1 MESPAWRQGL
11 ELGGVV
17 ARTVAHFWPD
27 MRAWLDGLRDP
38 RDPNRITYP
47 ARCLTWAGL
56 LVFLL
61 KLGSRRQ
68 IRFEL
73 DSPVALE
80 NLNRL
85 AGCRQDRVPHGDTLN
100 YFVRRLVP
108 DQLPC
113 LRRRMVNRLIRMKVL
128 DGGRLL
134 GHFLVVIDGTGQLT
148 FRQRHCPHCLERT
161 VGRQTLY
168 YHHVLE
174 AKLVT
179 PEGLAISIGTEF
191 IENADPKAT
200 TQDCELKAFARLA
213 EQLHKD
219 FPQLRLC
226 LLLDALY
233 ANGPVFDLCSQY
245 HWKYIITFKEGSMPA
260 LWTEYTALRDL
271 QAENRRTETPAEGI
285 RQTFA
290 WVSDLPYTDTEGRS
304 FRLGALECR
313 EDDHAKEGF
322 FAWLTNLPV
331 CANTVAALGNRGGRL
346 RWKIENEGFN
356 IQKNGGFALEHAYGT
371 GPWAIMNFYLLM
383 QIAHLIT
390 QLVEHGNLLVGRCET
405 LFGSLRAFTRR
416 LAESL
421 RHHLIDA
428 QTLDTAAA
436 ARIQIRLRALDTS

>member
-1 MESPAWRQGL
+1 MAT
-11 ELGGVV
+11 
-17 ARTVAHFWPD
+17 TVSHFFPD
-27 MRAWLDGLRDP
+27 LRAWLDGLRDP
-38 RDPNRITYP
+38 RDPNRIVYP
-47 ARCLTWAGL
+47 ARCLVWAGL

-73 DSPVALE
+73 DSPRALE

-100 YFVRRLVP
+100 YFLGRLAPGEPAGLRRL
-108 DQLPC
+108 
-113 LRRRMVNRLIRMKVL
+113 MVNRLIRMKVL

-134 GHFLVVIDGTGQLT
+134 GHFLVAFDGTGQLF
-148 FRQRHCPHCLERT
+148 FRRRHCPHCLERT
-161 VGRQTLY
+161 VGGQTQY

-191 IENADPKAT
+191 IENADPNASK
-200 TQDCELKAFARLA
+200 QDCELKAFARLA

-245 HWKYIITFKEGSMPA
+245 HWKYIITFKEGSLPA
-260 LWTEYTALRDL
+260 LWTEYEALRDL
-271 QAENRRTETPAEGI
+271 QPENRRTETPAEGV

-290 WVSDLPYTDTEGRS
+290 WVPDLPYTDADGHTHS
-304 FRLGALECR
+304 LAALECR
-313 EDDHAKEGF
+313 EESRGPQRF
-322 FAWLTNLPV
+322 FAWLTNFRV
-331 CANTVAALGNRGGRL
+331 NANTVAALGNRGGRL

-371 GPWAIMNFYLLM
+371 GPWAIKNFYLLM
-383 QIAHLIT
+383 QLAHLVL
-390 QLVEHGNLLVGRCET
+390 QLVERGNLLVDRCET
-405 LFGSLRAFTRR
+405 LFGSLRALGRR

-421 RHHLIDA
+421 RHAIIPTQA
-428 QTLDTAAA
+428 LDVAAA
-436 ARIQIRLRALDTS
+436 ARIQIRLRSPDTS

>member
-108 DQLPC
+108 DQLHG

-200 TQDCELKAFARLA
+200 KEDCEKKAFARLA
-213 EQLHKD
+213 PQLHSD

-233 ANGPVFDLCSQY
+233 ANGPVFDLCSRY
-245 HWKYIITFKEGSMPA
+245 HWKYIITFKEGGLPA
-260 LWTEYTALRDL
+260 LWTEYEALRDL
-271 QAENRRTETPAEGI
+271 QPENRRTETPAEGV

-290 WVSDLPYTDTEGRS
+290 WVSDLPYTDTQGRS
-304 FRLGALECR
+304 FRLGALQCQE
-313 EDDHAKEGF
+313 EGPKGDGF
-322 FAWLTNLPV
+322 FAWLTNFPV
-331 CANTVAALGNRGGRL
+331 EPNTVTALANRGGRL

-356 IQKNGGFALEHAYGT
+356 IQKNGGFDLEHAYGT
-371 GPWAIMNFYLLM
+371 GPWAIKNFYLLM
-383 QIAHLIT
+383 QLAHLVL
-390 QLVEHGNLLVGRCET
+390 QLVERGNLLVDRCET
-405 LFGSLRAFTRR
+405 LFGSLRAFGRR

-421 RHHLIDA
+421 RHAIIPTQA
-428 QTLDTAAA
+428 LDVIAA
-436 ARIQIRLRALDTS
+436 ARIQIRLRPADTS

>member
-1 MESPAWRQGL
+1 
-11 ELGGVV
+11 
-17 ARTVAHFWPD
+17 
-27 MRAWLDGLRDP
+27 
-38 RDPNRITYP
+38 
-47 ARCLTWAGL
+47 
-56 LVFLL
+56 
-61 KLGSRRQ
+61 
-68 IRFEL
+68 
-73 DSPVALE
+73 
-80 NLNRL
+80 
-85 AGCRQDRVPHGDTLN
+85 
-100 YFVRRLVP
+100 
-108 DQLPC
+108 
-113 LRRRMVNRLIRMKVL
+113 
-128 DGGRLL
+128 
-134 GHFLVVIDGTGQLT
+134 LT

-161 VGRQTLY
+161 VGGQTLY

-179 PEGLAISIGTEF
+179 PEGLAISIGTAF
-191 IENADPKAT
+191 IENDDPKAT
-200 TQDCELKAFARLA
+200 KQDCELKAFRRLA
-213 EQLHKD
+213 GQLHRD

-233 ANGPVFDLCSQY
+233 ANGPVFDLCRQY
-245 HWKYIITFKEGSMPA
+245 RWKYIVTFKEGSLPA
-260 LWTEYTALRDL
+260 LWTEYAALRDL
-271 QAENRRTETPAEGI
+271 QPENRRTETPADGV

-304 FRLGALECR
+304 FRLGALQCQE
-313 EDDHAKEGF
+313 EGPDGNRF
-322 FAWLTNLPV
+322 FAWLTNFTV

-405 LFGSLRAFTRR
+405 LFGSLRAFARR

-428 QTLDTAAA
+428 DALDTAAA
-436 ARIQIRLRALDTS
+436 ARIQIRLRAADTS

>member
-38 RDPNRITYP
+38 RDPNRIAYP
-47 ARCLTWAGL
+47 ARCLTWTGL

-108 DQLPC
+108 DQLHG
-113 LRRRMVNRLIRMKVL
+113 LRRRMVNRLIRMKAL
-128 DGGRLL
+128 DGGRLR
-134 GHFLVVIDGTGQLT
+134 GHFPVVIDGTGQRY
-148 FRQRHCPHCLERT
+148 FRRRHCPHCLERT
-161 VGRQTLY
+161 VGGQTQY
-168 YHHVLE
+168 FHHVLE

-200 TQDCELKAFARLA
+200 KEDCEKKAFARLA
-213 EQLHKD
+213 PRLHSD

-233 ANGPVFDLCSQY
+233 ANGPVFDLCSRY
-245 HWKYIITFKEGSMPA
+245 HWKYIITFKEGGLPA
-260 LWTEYTALRDL
+260 LWTEYEALRDL
-271 QAENRRTETPAEGI
+271 QPENRRTETPAKGV

-304 FRLGALECR
+304 FHLGALQCQE
-313 EDDHAKEGF
+313 EGPKGDGF
-322 FAWLTNLPV
+322 FAWLTNFPV
-331 CANTVAALGNRGGRL
+331 EPNTVTTLANRGGRL

-356 IQKNGGFALEHAYGT
+356 IQKNGGFDLEHAYGT
-371 GPWAIMNFYLLM
+371 GPWAIKNFYLLM
-383 QIAHLIT
+383 QLAHLVL
-390 QLVEHGNLLVGRCET
+390 QLVERGNLLVDRCET
-405 LFGSLRAFTRR
+405 LFGSLRALARR

-421 RHHLIDA
+421 RNHLIDA